1 MISPASGVGRDQ
13 RADRGL
19 FVSIDPGQLRG
30 AEVGSGSMT
39 ACMSHLYGNAVPAGC
54 YPFVSFRPAG

>member
-39 ACMSHLYGNAVPAGC
+39 ACMSHLYGNAV
-54 YPFVSFRPAG
+54 